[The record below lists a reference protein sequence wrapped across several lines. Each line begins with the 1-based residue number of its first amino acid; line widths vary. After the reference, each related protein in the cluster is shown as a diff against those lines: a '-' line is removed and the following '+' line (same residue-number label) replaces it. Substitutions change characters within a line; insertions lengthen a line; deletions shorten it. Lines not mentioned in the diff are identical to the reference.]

1 MIDRIK
7 CNMATLASD
16 ADEVKANIKIMEES
30 LSDIISCKAKLDS
43 EWDGD
48 ASEAFLQELDQE
60 IKQMQNIID
69 RLKLLAQ
76 YEDTSTD
83 TYNNGEKS
91 IAGMISEVS
100 IA

>member
-16 ADEVKANIKIMEES
+16 NNEVRANIKIMEQS
-30 LSDIISCKAKLDS
+30 LLEIMQCKAKLDS
-43 EWDGD
+43 EWDGV
-48 ASEAFLQELDQE
+48 ASEAFMQELTTE
-60 IKQMQNIID
+60 IRQMKEIIN
-69 RLKLLAQ
+69 RLKDLAN
-76 YEDTSTD
+76 YEETSEN

-91 IAGMISEVS
+91 IAGMISEVN